1 MNILF
6 SCDEYPPAKT
16 GGIGSATKTV
26 AEGLAQKGH
35 NVYVVSGRLEHSL
48 PPKTVING
56 VTVYR
61 LYLMQRFAWL
71 FSSNHLATL
80 LHNFVIRFGWLADY
94 AVQEYKRKQQF
105 IERLIQEEHIDVVE
119 LTDYTILSKYYSS
132 TKELT
137 FEKVSVPTIARVHGS
152 MSFLRYYRDGYI
164 NSIMKVNDKHFFES
178 VDRILSVSKFAAN
191 FINEQLGVVASCDV
205 IYNPLVNT
213 FASLSKDINVE
224 REKNIVF
231 LGKIIKTKGAFN
243 LLDAFNSF
251 SNKHPEYKLIM
262 IGGGN
267 IKKGKSLVSNHA
279 KNKVYFTG
287 YLQPEEIAKHLKSAA
302 FCVVPTF
309 FENFSVAA
317 LEVMG
322 CENILIYT
330 TTSSG
335 PEVIED
341 GIDGF
346 LVNPHDVGAIAD
358 KMIYVADNLKELKSM
373 RLAAARKIK
382 NNFSEETIMDKLEN
396 YYKETI
402 LNKTLYK

>member
-26 AEGLAQKGH
+26 AEGLARKGH
-35 NVYVVSGRLEHSL
+35 NVYVVSGRLELSL
-48 PPKTVING
+48 PQEATING

-61 LYLMQRFAWL
+61 LYFMQKLAWL
-71 FSSNHLATL
+71 FSSNRLAVR
-80 LHNFVIRFGWLADY
+80 LHNFVIRFGWLAGY
-94 AVQEYKRKQQF
+94 AVREYKRKQEF
-105 IERLIQEEHIDVVE
+105 IERIIQEKHIDVVE
-119 LTDYTILSKYYSS
+119 LTDYTILSKYYAS
-132 TKELT
+132 TKELS

-164 NSIMKVNDKHFFES
+164 NPIMKANDKHFFES

-191 FINEQLGVVASCDV
+191 FVNEQLGVAAKCDV

-213 FASLSKDINVE
+213 FATLSKDINVE
-224 REKNIVF
+224 RGNSIVF

-243 LLDAFNSF
+243 LIEAFNSF
-251 SNKHPEYKLIM
+251 SKIHPEYKLIM
-262 IGGGN
+262 IGGGD
-267 IKKGKSLVSNHA
+267 IKKGKSLVSSHA
-279 KNKVYFTG
+279 KDKVCFTG
-287 YLQPEEIAKHLKSAA
+287 YLKPMEIAKYLKSAA
-302 FCVVPTF
+302 FCVIPTF

-346 LVNPHDVGAIAD
+346 LINPHDVGAITD
-358 KMIYVADNLKELKSM
+358 KMIYVADNLDSLSSFRDIAKK
-373 RLAAARKIK
+373 KVI
-382 NNFSEETIMDKLEN
+382 NTFSENVIVDQLES
-396 YYKETI
+396 YYQS
-402 LNKTLYK
+402 LL

>member
-26 AEGLAQKGH
+26 AEGLARKGH
-35 NVYVVSGRLEHSL
+35 KVYVVSGRLEQSL
-48 PPKTVING
+48 PQEATING

-61 LYLMQRFAWL
+61 LYFMQKLAWL
-71 FSSNHLATL
+71 FSSNRLAVR
-80 LHNFVIRFGWLADY
+80 LHNFVIRFGWLAGY
-94 AVQEYKRKQQF
+94 AVREYKRKQEF
-105 IERLIQEEHIDVVE
+105 IERIIQEKHIDIVE
-119 LTDYTILSKYYSS
+119 LTDYTILSKYYAS
-132 TKELT
+132 TKELS

-152 MSFLRYYRDGYI
+152 MSFLRYYRDGYV
-164 NSIMKVNDKHFFES
+164 NPTMKANDKHFFES

-191 FINEQLGVVASCDV
+191 FVNEQLGVAAKCDV

-213 FASLSKDINVE
+213 FATLSKDINVE
-224 REKNIVF
+224 RGNSIVF

-243 LLDAFNSF
+243 LIDAFNSF
-251 SNKHPEYKLIM
+251 SKIHPEYKLIM
-262 IGGGN
+262 IGGGD
-267 IKKGKSLVSNHA
+267 IKKGKSLVSSHA
-279 KNKVYFTG
+279 KDKVCFTG
-287 YLQPEEIAKHLKSAA
+287 YLKPMEIAKYLKSAA
-302 FCVVPTF
+302 FCVIPTF

-346 LVNPHDVGAIAD
+346 LVNPHDVGAITD
-358 KMIYVADNLKELKSM
+358 KMIYVADNLDSLSSFRDIAKK
-373 RLAAARKIK
+373 KVI
-382 NNFSEETIMDKLEN
+382 NTFSENVIVDQLES
-396 YYKETI
+396 YYQS
-402 LNKTLYK
+402 LL

>member
-1 MNILF
+1 MIILF

-26 AEGLAQKGH
+26 AEGLARKGH
-35 NVYVVSGRLEHSL
+35 NVYVVSGRLEQSL
-48 PPKTVING
+48 PQEATING

-61 LYLMQRFAWL
+61 LYFMQKLAWL
-71 FSSNHLATL
+71 FSSNRLAVR
-80 LHNFVIRFGWLADY
+80 LHNFVIRFGWLAGY
-94 AVQEYKRKQQF
+94 AVREYKRKQEF
-105 IERLIQEEHIDVVE
+105 IERIIQEKHIDIVE
-119 LTDYTILSKYYSS
+119 LTDYTILSKYYAS
-132 TKELT
+132 TKELS

-152 MSFLRYYRDGYI
+152 MSFLRYYRDSYI
-164 NSIMKVNDKHFFES
+164 NPIMKANDKHFFES

-191 FINEQLGVVASCDV
+191 FVNEQLGVAAKCDV

-213 FASLSKDINVE
+213 FATLSKDINVE
-224 REKNIVF
+224 RGNSIVF

-243 LLDAFNSF
+243 LIDAFNSF
-251 SNKHPEYKLIM
+251 SKIHPEYKLIM
-262 IGGGN
+262 IGGGD
-267 IKKGKSLVSNHA
+267 IKKGKSLVSSHA
-279 KNKVYFTG
+279 KDKVCFTG
-287 YLQPEEIAKHLKSAA
+287 YLKPMEIAKYLKSAA
-302 FCVVPTF
+302 FCVIPTF

-346 LVNPHDVGAIAD
+346 LVNPHDVGAITD
-358 KMIYVADNLKELKSM
+358 KMIYVADNLDSLSSFRDIAKK
-373 RLAAARKIK
+373 KVI
-382 NNFSEETIMDKLEN
+382 NTFSENVIVDQLES
-396 YYKETI
+396 YYQS
-402 LNKTLYK
+402 LL

>member
-26 AEGLAQKGH
+26 AEGLARKGH
-35 NVYVVSGRLEHSL
+35 NVYVVSGRLEQSL
-48 PPKTVING
+48 PQEATING

-61 LYLMQRFAWL
+61 LYFMQKLAWL
-71 FSSNHLATL
+71 FSSNRLAVH
-80 LHNFVIRFGWLADY
+80 LHNFVIRFGWLAGY
-94 AVQEYKRKQQF
+94 AVREYKRKQEF
-105 IERLIQEEHIDVVE
+105 IERIIQEKHIDIVE
-119 LTDYTILSKYYSS
+119 LTDYTILSKYYAS
-132 TKELT
+132 TKELS
-137 FEKVSVPTIARVHGS
+137 FKKVSVPTIARVHGS

-164 NSIMKVNDKHFFES
+164 NPIMKANDKHFFES

-191 FINEQLGVVASCDV
+191 FVNEQLGVAAKCDV

-213 FASLSKDINVE
+213 FATLSKDINVE
-224 REKNIVF
+224 RGNSIVF

-243 LLDAFNSF
+243 LIDAFNSF
-251 SNKHPEYKLIM
+251 SKIHPEYKLIM
-262 IGGGN
+262 IGGGD
-267 IKKGKSLVSNHA
+267 IKKGKSLVSSHA
-279 KNKVYFTG
+279 KDKVFFTG
-287 YLQPEEIAKHLKSAA
+287 YLKPMEIAKYLKSAA
-302 FCVVPTF
+302 FCVIPTF

-346 LVNPHDVGAIAD
+346 LINPHDVGAITD
-358 KMIYVADNLKELKSM
+358 KMIYVADNLDSLSSFRDIAKK
-373 RLAAARKIK
+373 KVI
-382 NNFSEETIMDKLEN
+382 NTFSENVIVDQLES
-396 YYKETI
+396 YYQS
-402 LNKTLYK
+402 LL

>member
-26 AEGLAQKGH
+26 AEGLARKGH
-35 NVYVVSGRLEHSL
+35 DVYVISGRLDRSL
-48 PPKTVING
+48 PEVAIING

-61 LYLMQRFAWL
+61 LYFMQKLAWL
-71 FSSNHLATL
+71 FSSNRLAVR
-80 LHNFVIRFGWLADY
+80 LHNFVIRFGWLAGY
-94 AVQEYKRKQQF
+94 AVREYKRKQEF
-105 IERLIQEEHIDVVE
+105 IERIIQEKHIDVVE
-119 LTDYTILSKYYSS
+119 LTDYTLLSKYYAS
-132 TKELT
+132 TKELS
-137 FEKVSVPTIARVHGS
+137 FEKVSVPTVARVHGS
-152 MSFLRYYRDGYI
+152 MSFLRYYRDGYV
-164 NSIMKVNDKHFFES
+164 NPLMKANDKHFFES

-191 FINEQLGVVASCDV
+191 FVNDQLGVTIKCDV

-213 FASLSKDINVE
+213 FATLSKDINVE
-224 REKNIVF
+224 REKSIVF

-251 SNKHPEYKLIM
+251 SKTHPEYKLIM
-262 IGGGN
+262 IGGGD
-267 IKKGKSLVSNHA
+267 IKKGKSLVSSHA
-279 KNKVYFTG
+279 KDKVCFTG
-287 YLQPEEIAKHLKSAA
+287 YLKPTEIAKYLKSAA
-302 FCVVPTF
+302 FCVIPTF

-341 GIDGF
+341 GVDGF
-346 LVNPHDVGAIAD
+346 LVNPHDVNAIEE
-358 KMIYVADNLKELKSM
+358 KMSYVAENLDSLSYFRDIAKK
-373 RLAAARKIK
+373 KVI
-382 NNFSEETIMDKLEN
+382 NTFSENVIVNQLES
-396 YYKETI
+396 YYQS
-402 LNKTLYK
+402 LL

>member
-26 AEGLAQKGH
+26 AEGLARKGH
-35 NVYVVSGRLEHSL
+35 NVYVVSGRLEQSL
-48 PPKTVING
+48 PQEAVING

-61 LYLMQRFAWL
+61 LYFMQKLAWL
-71 FSSNHLATL
+71 FSSNRLAVR
-80 LHNFVIRFGWLADY
+80 LHNFVIRYGWLAGY
-94 AVQEYKRKQQF
+94 AVREYKRKQEF
-105 IERLIQEEHIDVVE
+105 IERIIQEKQIDIVE
-119 LTDYTILSKYYSS
+119 LTDYTILSKYYAS
-132 TKELT
+132 TKELS

-164 NSIMKVNDKHFFES
+164 NPIMKANDKHFFES

-191 FINEQLGVVASCDV
+191 FVNEQLGVATKCDV

-213 FASLSKDINVE
+213 FATLSKDINVE
-224 REKNIVF
+224 REKSIVF

-251 SNKHPEYKLIM
+251 SKTHSEYKLIM
-262 IGGGN
+262 IGGGD

-279 KNKVYFTG
+279 KDKICFTG
-287 YLQPEEIAKHLKSAA
+287 YLKPMEIAKYLKYSP
-302 FCVVPTF
+302 FCVIPTF

-341 GIDGF
+341 GVDGF
-346 LVNPHDVGAIAD
+346 LVNPHDVGAITD
-358 KMIYVADNLKELKSM
+358 KMIYVADNLNDLKSM
-373 RLAAARKIK
+373 RMVAARKIRNK
-382 NNFSEETIMDKLEN
+382 FSEVSIMDKLEN
-396 YYKETI
+396 YYKATI
-402 LNKTLYK
+402 LN

>member
-26 AEGLAQKGH
+26 AEGLARKGH
-35 NVYVVSGRLEHSL
+35 NVYVVSGRLEQSL
-48 PPKTVING
+48 PQEAVING

-61 LYLMQRFAWL
+61 LYFMQKLAWL
-71 FSSNHLATL
+71 FSSNRLAVR
-80 LHNFVIRFGWLADY
+80 LHNFVIRFGWLAGY
-94 AVQEYKRKQQF
+94 AVREYKRKQEF
-105 IERLIQEEHIDVVE
+105 IERIIQEKHIDVVE
-119 LTDYTILSKYYSS
+119 LTDYTLLSKYYAS
-132 TKELT
+132 TKELS

-164 NSIMKVNDKHFFES
+164 NSIMKANDKHFFES
-178 VDRILSVSKFAAN
+178 VDQILSVSKFAAN
-191 FINEQLGVVASCDV
+191 FVNEQLGVDTKCDV

-213 FASLSKDINVE
+213 FATLSKDINVK
-224 REKNIVF
+224 RGNSIVF

-251 SNKHPEYKLIM
+251 SKTHPEYKLIM
-262 IGGGN
+262 IGGGD
-267 IKKGKSLVSNHA
+267 IKKGKSLVSSHV
-279 KNKVYFTG
+279 KDKVCFTG
-287 YLQPEEIAKHLKSAA
+287 YLKPMEIAKYLKSAA
-302 FCVVPTF
+302 FCVIPTF

-341 GIDGF
+341 GVDGF
-346 LVNPHDVGAIAD
+346 LVNPHDVGAIEE
-358 KMIYVADNLKELKSM
+358 KMSYVAENLDSLSSFRDIAKK
-373 RLAAARKIK
+373 KVI
-382 NNFSEETIMDKLEN
+382 NTFSENVIVNQLES
-396 YYKETI
+396 YYQS
-402 LNKTLYK
+402 LL

>member
-26 AEGLAQKGH
+26 AEGLARKGH
-35 NVYVVSGRLEHSL
+35 KVYVVSGRLEQSL
-48 PPKTVING
+48 PQEAVING

-61 LYLMQRFAWL
+61 LYFMQKLAWH
-71 FSSNHLATL
+71 FSSNRWAVRM
-80 LHNFVIRFGWLADY
+80 HNFVIRFGWLASY
-94 AVQEYKRKQQF
+94 AVREYKRKQEF
-105 IERLIQEEHIDVVE
+105 IERIIQEKHIDVVE
-119 LTDYTILSKYYSS
+119 LTDYTILSKYYAS
-132 TKELT
+132 TKELS

-152 MSFLRYYRDGYI
+152 MSFLRYYRDGYV
-164 NSIMKVNDKHFFES
+164 NPTMKANDKHFFES

-191 FINEQLGVVASCDV
+191 FVNEQLGVAAKCDV

-213 FASLSKDINVE
+213 FATLSKDINVE
-224 REKNIVF
+224 RGNSIVF

-243 LLDAFNSF
+243 LIDAFNSF
-251 SNKHPEYKLIM
+251 SKKYPEYKLIM
-262 IGGGN
+262 IGGGD
-267 IKKGKSLVSNHA
+267 IKKGKSLVSSHA
-279 KNKVYFTG
+279 KDKVCFTG
-287 YLQPEEIAKHLKSAA
+287 YLKPTEIAKYLKSAA
-302 FCVVPTF
+302 FCVIPTF

-346 LVNPHDVGAIAD
+346 LVNPHDVNAIED
-358 KMIYVADNLKELKSM
+358 KMSYVAENLDLLSSFRDIAKKKVIN
-373 RLAAARKIK
+373 A
-382 NNFSEETIMDKLEN
+382 FSENVIINQLES
-396 YYKETI
+396 YYQS
-402 LNKTLYK
+402 LL

>member
-26 AEGLAQKGH
+26 AENLARRGH
-35 NVYVVSGRLEHSL
+35 NIYVVSGRLDRSL
-48 PPKTVING
+48 PEIAVING

-61 LYLMQRFAWL
+61 LYLMQKLTWL
-71 FSSNHLATL
+71 FTDNFIAIK
-80 LHNFVIRFGWLADY
+80 LHNLALRCGVLSHY
-94 AVQEYKRKQQF
+94 AIKEYQRKQDF
-105 IERLIQEEHIDVVE
+105 IEQIIKEKQINVVD
-119 LTDYTILSKYYSS
+119 LPDYTVLSKYYSAI
-132 TKELT
+132 KELP
-137 FEKVSVPTIARVHGS
+137 FRKFSIPSVGHIHGS
-152 MSFLRYYRDGYI
+152 MSFLHYYRNGRI
-164 NSIMKVNDKHFFES
+164 NPVMKTNDKHFFES
-178 VDRILSVSKFAAN
+178 VDKILSVSKFAADFVN
-191 FINEQLGVVASCDV
+191 KQLKVSTKCDV
-205 IYNPLVNT
+205 IYNPLVSSFTNIINAPHIMRKNT
-213 FASLSKDINVE
+213 
-224 REKNIVF
+224 IVF

-243 LLDAFNSF
+243 LIKAFNIF
-251 SNKHPEYKLIM
+251 VKRHPEYKLIM

-267 IKKGKSLVSNHA
+267 IDKGKSLVE
-279 KNKVYFTG
+279 KQIKDKVCFTG
-287 YLQPEEIAKHLKSAA
+287 YLSPDNIAVHLKTAA
-302 FCVVPTF
+302 FCVIPTF

-341 GIDGF
+341 GVDGF

-358 KMIYVADNLKELKSM
+358 KMIYVADNLNELKNI
-373 RLAAARKIK
+373 RVAAAQKIK
-382 NNFSEETIMDKLEN
+382 YNFSEASIMDKLEN

-402 LNKTLYK
+402 LNA

>member
-26 AEGLAQKGH
+26 AEGLARKGH
-35 NVYVVSGRLEHSL
+35 NVYVVSGRLEQSL
-48 PPKTVING
+48 PPQAVING

-61 LYLMQRFAWL
+61 LYFMQRLSWL
-71 FSSNHLATL
+71 FSSNHLATR
-80 LHNFVIRFGWLADY
+80 LHNFVIRFGLLAGY
-94 AVQEYKRKQQF
+94 AVREYKRKQQF
-105 IERLIQEEHIDVVE
+105 IEQIIQEKHIDVVE

-164 NSIMKVNDKHFFES
+164 NPIMKENDKHFFES
-178 VDRILSVSKFAAN
+178 VDRILSVSKFAAD
-191 FINEQLGVVASCDV
+191 FINEQLGVVARCDV

-213 FASLSKDINVE
+213 FASLSKDINVD
-224 REKNIVF
+224 REKSIVF
-231 LGKIIKTKGAFN
+231 IGKIIKTKGAFN
-243 LLDAFNSF
+243 LLSAFNSF

-262 IGGGN
+262 IGGGDM
-267 IKKGKSLVSNHA
+267 KKGKSLVSNHA

-287 YLQPEEIAKHLKSAA
+287 YLQPKEIAKHLKSAA
-302 FCVVPTF
+302 FCVIPTF

-346 LVNPHDVGAIAD
+346 LVNPHDVAAIAD
-358 KMIYVADNLKELKSM
+358 KMIYVADNLNELKSM
-373 RLAAARKIK
+373 RVAAAQKIK
-382 NNFSEETIMDKLEN
+382 KNFSEETIVDKLEN

>member
-26 AEGLAQKGH
+26 AEGLARKGH
-35 NVYVVSGRLEHSL
+35 NVYVVSGRLEQSL
-48 PPKTVING
+48 PQEATING

-61 LYLMQRFAWL
+61 LYFMQKLAWL
-71 FSSNHLATL
+71 FSSNRLAVR
-80 LHNFVIRFGWLADY
+80 LHNFVIRFGWLAGY
-94 AVQEYKRKQQF
+94 AVREYKRKQEF
-105 IERLIQEEHIDVVE
+105 IERIIQEKHIDIVE
-119 LTDYTILSKYYSS
+119 LTDYTILSKYYASR
-132 TKELT
+132 KELS

-152 MSFLRYYRDGYI
+152 MSFLRYYRDSYI
-164 NSIMKVNDKHFFES
+164 NPIMKANDKHFFES

-191 FINEQLGVVASCDV
+191 FVNEQLGVAAKCDV

-213 FASLSKDINVE
+213 FATLSKDINVE
-224 REKNIVF
+224 RGNSIVF

-243 LLDAFNSF
+243 LIDAFNSF
-251 SNKHPEYKLIM
+251 SKIHPEYKLIM
-262 IGGGN
+262 IGGGD
-267 IKKGKSLVSNHA
+267 IKKGKSLVSSHA
-279 KNKVYFTG
+279 KDKVCFTG
-287 YLQPEEIAKHLKSAA
+287 YLKPMEIAKYLKSAA
-302 FCVVPTF
+302 FCVIPTF

-346 LVNPHDVGAIAD
+346 LVNPHDVGAITD
-358 KMIYVADNLKELKSM
+358 KMIYVADNLDSLSSFRDIAKK
-373 RLAAARKIK
+373 KVI
-382 NNFSEETIMDKLEN
+382 NTFSENVIVDQLES
-396 YYKETI
+396 YYQS
-402 LNKTLYK
+402 LL

>member
-26 AEGLAQKGH
+26 AEGLARKGH
-35 NVYVVSGRLEHSL
+35 KVYVVSGRLEQSL
-48 PPKTVING
+48 PQEAVING

-61 LYLMQRFAWL
+61 LYFMQKLAWL
-71 FSSNHLATL
+71 FSSNRLAVRM
-80 LHNFVIRFGWLADY
+80 HNFVIRFGWLASY
-94 AVQEYKRKQQF
+94 AVREYKRKQEF
-105 IERLIQEEHIDVVE
+105 IERIIQEKHIDVVE
-119 LTDYTILSKYYSS
+119 LTDYTILSKYYAS
-132 TKELT
+132 TKELS

-152 MSFLRYYRDGYI
+152 MSFLRYYRDGYV
-164 NSIMKVNDKHFFES
+164 NPTMKANDKHFFES

-191 FINEQLGVVASCDV
+191 FVNEQLGVAAKCDV

-213 FASLSKDINVE
+213 FATLSKDINVE
-224 REKNIVF
+224 RGNSIVF

-243 LLDAFNSF
+243 LIDAFNSF
-251 SNKHPEYKLIM
+251 SKKYPEYKLIM
-262 IGGGN
+262 IGGGD
-267 IKKGKSLVSNHA
+267 IKKGKSLVSSHA
-279 KNKVYFTG
+279 KDKVCFTG
-287 YLQPEEIAKHLKSAA
+287 YLKPTEIAKYLKSAA
-302 FCVVPTF
+302 FCVIPTF

-341 GIDGF
+341 GVDGF
-346 LVNPHDVGAIAD
+346 LVNPHDVGAITD
-358 KMIYVADNLKELKSM
+358 KMIYVADNLDSLSSFRDIAKK
-373 RLAAARKIK
+373 KVI
-382 NNFSEETIMDKLEN
+382 NTFSENVIVDQLES
-396 YYKETI
+396 YYQS
-402 LNKTLYK
+402 LL

>member
-26 AEGLAQKGH
+26 AEGLARKGH
-35 NVYVVSGRLEHSL
+35 KVYVVSGRLEQSL
-48 PPKTVING
+48 PQEAVING

-61 LYLMQRFAWL
+61 LYFMQKLAWL
-71 FSSNHLATL
+71 FSSNRLAVRM
-80 LHNFVIRFGWLADY
+80 HNFVIRFGWLASY
-94 AVQEYKRKQQF
+94 AVREYKRKQEF
-105 IERLIQEEHIDVVE
+105 IERIIQEKHIDVVE
-119 LTDYTILSKYYSS
+119 LTDYTILSKYYAS
-132 TKELT
+132 TKELS

-152 MSFLRYYRDGYI
+152 MSFLRYYRDGYV
-164 NSIMKVNDKHFFES
+164 NPTMKANDKHFFES

-191 FINEQLGVVASCDV
+191 FVNEQLGVAAKCDV

-213 FASLSKDINVE
+213 FATLSKDINVE
-224 REKNIVF
+224 RGNSIVF

-243 LLDAFNSF
+243 LIDAFNSF
-251 SNKHPEYKLIM
+251 SKKYPEYKLIM
-262 IGGGN
+262 IGGGD
-267 IKKGKSLVSNHA
+267 IKKGKSLVSSHA
-279 KNKVYFTG
+279 KDKVCFTG
-287 YLQPEEIAKHLKSAA
+287 YLKPTEIAKYLKSAA
-302 FCVVPTF
+302 FCVIPTF

-346 LVNPHDVGAIAD
+346 LVNPHDVNAIED
-358 KMIYVADNLKELKSM
+358 KMSYVAENLDLLSSFRDIAKKKVIN
-373 RLAAARKIK
+373 A
-382 NNFSEETIMDKLEN
+382 FSENVIINQLES
-396 YYKETI
+396 YYQS
-402 LNKTLYK
+402 LL

>member
-26 AEGLAQKGH
+26 AEGLARKGH
-35 NVYVVSGRLEHSL
+35 KVYVVSGRLEQSL
-48 PPKTVING
+48 PQEAVING

-61 LYLMQRFAWL
+61 LYFMQKLAWL
-71 FSSNHLATL
+71 FSSNRLAVRM
-80 LHNFVIRFGWLADY
+80 HNFVIRFGWLASY
-94 AVQEYKRKQQF
+94 AVREYKRKQEF
-105 IERLIQEEHIDVVE
+105 IERIIQEKHIDVVE
-119 LTDYTILSKYYSS
+119 LTDYTILSKYYAS
-132 TKELT
+132 TKELS

-152 MSFLRYYRDGYI
+152 MSFLRYYRDSYI
-164 NSIMKVNDKHFFES
+164 NPIMKANDKHFFES

-191 FINEQLGVVASCDV
+191 FVNEQLGVAAKCDV

-213 FASLSKDINVE
+213 FATLSKDINVE
-224 REKNIVF
+224 RGNSIVF

-243 LLDAFNSF
+243 LIDAFNSF
-251 SNKHPEYKLIM
+251 SKIHPEYKLIM
-262 IGGGN
+262 IGGGD
-267 IKKGKSLVSNHA
+267 IKKGKSLVSSHA
-279 KNKVYFTG
+279 KDKVCFTG
-287 YLQPEEIAKHLKSAA
+287 YLKPMEIAKYLKSAA
-302 FCVVPTF
+302 FCVIPTF

-346 LVNPHDVGAIAD
+346 LVNPHDVGAITD
-358 KMIYVADNLKELKSM
+358 KMIYVADNLDSLSSFRDIAKK
-373 RLAAARKIK
+373 KVI
-382 NNFSEETIMDKLEN
+382 NTFSENVIVDQLES
-396 YYKETI
+396 YYQS
-402 LNKTLYK
+402 LL

>member
-26 AEGLAQKGH
+26 AEGLARKGH
-35 NVYVVSGRLEHSL
+35 NVYVVSGRLELSL
-48 PPKTVING
+48 PQEATING

-61 LYLMQRFAWL
+61 LYFMQKLAWL
-71 FSSNHLATL
+71 FSSNRLAVR
-80 LHNFVIRFGWLADY
+80 LHNFVIRFGWLAGY
-94 AVQEYKRKQQF
+94 AVREYKRKQEF
-105 IERLIQEEHIDVVE
+105 IKRIIQEKHIDVVE
-119 LTDYTILSKYYSS
+119 LTDYTILSKYYAS
-132 TKELT
+132 TKELS

-164 NSIMKVNDKHFFES
+164 NPIMKANDKHFFES

-191 FINEQLGVVASCDV
+191 FVNEQLGVAAKCDV

-213 FASLSKDINVE
+213 FATLSKDINVE
-224 REKNIVF
+224 RGNSIVF

-243 LLDAFNSF
+243 LIEAFNSF
-251 SNKHPEYKLIM
+251 SKIHPEYKLIM
-262 IGGGN
+262 IGGGD
-267 IKKGKSLVSNHA
+267 IKKGKSLVSSHA
-279 KNKVYFTG
+279 KDKVCFTG
-287 YLQPEEIAKHLKSAA
+287 YLKPMEIAKYLKSAA
-302 FCVVPTF
+302 FCVIPTF

-346 LVNPHDVGAIAD
+346 LINPHDVGAITD
-358 KMIYVADNLKELKSM
+358 KMIYVADNLDSLSSFRDIAKK
-373 RLAAARKIK
+373 KVI
-382 NNFSEETIMDKLEN
+382 NTFSENVIVDQLES
-396 YYKETI
+396 YYQS
-402 LNKTLYK
+402 LL

>member
-26 AEGLAQKGH
+26 AEGLARKGH
-35 NVYVVSGRLEHSL
+35 NVYVVSGRLEQSL
-48 PPKTVING
+48 PQEATING

-61 LYLMQRFAWL
+61 LYFMQKLAWL
-71 FSSNHLATL
+71 FSSNRLAVR
-80 LHNFVIRFGWLADY
+80 LHNFVIRFGWLAGY
-94 AVQEYKRKQQF
+94 AVREYKRKQEF
-105 IERLIQEEHIDVVE
+105 IERIIQEKHIDIVE
-119 LTDYTILSKYYSS
+119 LTDYTILSKYYAS
-132 TKELT
+132 TKELS

-152 MSFLRYYRDGYI
+152 MSFLRYYRDSYI
-164 NSIMKVNDKHFFES
+164 NPIMKANDKHFFES

-191 FINEQLGVVASCDV
+191 FVNEQLGVAAKCDV

-213 FASLSKDINVE
+213 FATLSKDINVE
-224 REKNIVF
+224 RGNSIVF

-243 LLDAFNSF
+243 LIDAFNSF
-251 SNKHPEYKLIM
+251 SKIHPEYKLIM
-262 IGGGN
+262 IGGGD
-267 IKKGKSLVSNHA
+267 IKKGKSLVSSHA
-279 KNKVYFTG
+279 KDKVCFTG
-287 YLQPEEIAKHLKSAA
+287 YLKPMEIAKYLKSAA
-302 FCVVPTF
+302 FCVIPTF

-346 LVNPHDVGAIAD
+346 LVNPHDVGAITD
-358 KMIYVADNLKELKSM
+358 KMIYVADNLDSLSSFRDIAKK
-373 RLAAARKIK
+373 KVI
-382 NNFSEETIMDKLEN
+382 NTFSENVIVDQLES
-396 YYKETI
+396 YYQS
-402 LNKTLYK
+402 LL